1 MELRPWRR
9 ALEARNEYINVILN
23 RWPENVNRFFG
34 EQARRALSQDEKIV
48 ALKLMEMQRNA
59 MLMYTSCGWFFDELS
74 GIETTQV
81 IQYAA
86 RTLQL
91 YQDVFGEPLEP
102 QFLNRLER
110 AKSNIPEHKDG
121 RAIYE
126 KFVRSAMVDRRKVAA
141 HYALISLFQPYP
153 QEAKV
158 YCYNVQPDHFKFSE
172 AGRAKL
178 LVGRARVT
186 SEITCESDVL
196 SFGALHMGY
205 HLMNA
210 GVRVYQ
216 GEEEYEALAGEM
228 IDRFRHA
235 DFPEVIRILDRLFGP
250 SYSLGSIFHD
260 DQRKILDLIMES
272 TLAEAE
278 AICRQIY
285 ETHAPMMRFVSDLR
299 IPLPRVFSM
308 AAAGVARNLPF
319 DVNVWRTQ
327 DNYYLLLQQAF
338 PEWVE
343 KALQGDA
350 GAQEWL
356 EHFVGLGRHLAVK
369 VEPPAIPG
377 MRKVS

>member
-1 MELRPWRR
+1 
-9 ALEARNEYINVILN
+9 
-23 RWPENVNRFFG
+23 
-34 EQARRALSQDEKIV
+34 
-48 ALKLMEMQRNA
+48 MEMQRNA

-141 HYALISLFQPYP
+141 HYALISLFQPYQ

-196 SFGALHMGY
+196 SFGALHMGC
-205 HLMNA
+205 HL
-210 GVRVYQ
+210 RS
-216 GEEEYEALAGEM
+216 EEHTSELQ
-228 IDRFRHA
+228 
-235 DFPEVIRILDRLFGP
+235 
-250 SYSLGSIFHD
+250 SLTN
-260 DQRKILDLIMES
+260 LV
-272 TLAEAE
+272 
-278 AICRQIY
+278 CR
-285 ETHAPMMRFVSDLR
+285 
-299 IPLPRVFSM
+299 
-308 AAAGVARNLPF
+308 
-319 DVNVWRTQ
+319 
-327 DNYYLLLQQAF
+327 
-338 PEWVE
+338 
-343 KALQGDA
+343 
-350 GAQEWL
+350 
-356 EHFVGLGRHLAVK
+356 
-369 VEPPAIPG
+369 
-377 MRKVS
+377 